1 MRAPEMRK
9 PAGIAAGGSK
19 MRKAAQWRLGVLVKP
34 DYSDLE
40 AAESVGHIFGF
51 LGPLLLIAVALIV
64 GVLAIGK
71 LFF

>member
-1 MRAPEMRK
+1 M
-9 PAGIAAGGSK
+9 
-19 MRKAAQWRLGVLVKP
+19 LVKP

-51 LGPLLLIAVALIV
+51 LGPLLLIAAALVV
-64 GVLAIGK
+64 GVFAIGK